1 MDELDRIE
9 RHIDIDADAER
20 VWGLVSRP
28 GWWIN
33 EGEILSNQA
42 VEQRG
47 DDHLV
52 SHAVYGDF
60 RIRTELLD
68 PPRYA
73 AFRWLPQESD
83 DVPSDAT
90 TLVEFRIEDR
100 AGGVRLSVVESG
112 FSTLSDDR
120 SVWLDGPR
128 GERRG
133 LADRARRRARPPR
146 PGGGHPLGEPAAAA
160 RAGVAAARRRR
171 PARALVRLRRRRRRR
186 DPGRGGRAALGG
198 ARHLPR
204 SRARGRTARDVLVPP
219 RRRARRRPGGRPRDR
234 RDVHPAAVRRERHAA
249 DGPPDGLPRPGRR
262 PRRGARRWPT
272 RTARAGRPASA
283 CSPGWWPHR
292 SEAAAR

>member
-73 AFRWLPQESD
+73 AFRWLPQETD

-120 SVWLDGPR
+120 SVWLDAREENVEGWQIELGAARDHLDPVAVTRSVNLPLPPEQVWPLLIDGDLLARWYAFGGGAVDATPGGAVELRWEEHGTFR
-128 GERRG
+128 GRVLDAVPHETFSYRLAVEPDADPEDGRATVVTFTLRPSGESGTLLTVRQTGYPDLDAGLGEARG
-133 LADRARRRARPPR
+133 LADEDRQGWEA
-146 PGGGHPLGEPAAAA
+146 GLGLLT
-160 RAGVAAARRRR
+160 GLVAA
-171 PARALVRLRRRRRRR
+171 
-186 DPGRGGRAALGG
+186 
-198 ARHLPR
+198 
-204 SRARGRTARDVLVPP
+204 
-219 RRRARRRPGGRPRDR
+219 
-234 RDVHPAAVRRERHAA
+234 
-249 DGPPDGLPRPGRR
+249 
-262 PRRGARRWPT
+262 
-272 RTARAGRPASA
+272 
-283 CSPGWWPHR
+283 R